1 MSKYKDS
8 DIRVLKG
15 LEPVRL
21 RPGMYTNTEN
31 SNHILDEVIDNAV
44 DECLGGFAD
53 RIDVI
58 MHEDGS
64 VSVKDNGRG
73 IPVGIHPEQKI
84 PTVEVIFTTL
94 HAGGK
99 FDKDDGGAYAF
110 SGGLHGVGV
119 SVTNA
124 LSHWVTVEVKKE
136 TGTYLSSF
144 KDGFVDKKMK
154 KIDKKPNKESSTK
167 VRFLPDNSYFENDG
181 FVVKGIK
188 TRLESKA
195 VLLSKV
201 TITLLIEETGEEH
214 EWYYEDGL
222 SGYLSSTLEDL
233 VGGVFS
239 GAVYDDGTKYNAG
252 EGAEWAMVW
261 TQDRSVVSKSFVN
274 MIPTVLGGAHESGLK
289 GSVLECLRA
298 FSIQYSIL
306 PKNVKLLAE
315 DVCMN
320 LNFILS
326 TKLLD
331 PQFQGQTKEKLSSK
345 EANKIVFNSIK
356 DNFDHWLNDNVSIG
370 KEICEIAISNA
381 TNRINKGK
389 KVVRKKTTNI
399 VLLPGKLSDCETS
412 ITDEAE
418 LFIVEGDSAGGSAKM
433 GREKYNQAILPLRGK
448 PTNTWEASNEQVLGD
463 KEINDISIAIGVDP
477 HVHVEDGDIERL
489 RYGKVCILSDADKDG
504 HHIQVLLLALF
515 YKHFPKLIE
524 NGNIYI
530 ACPPLYR
537 VDCLGRYKDLKFY
550 ALDEEELEQ
559 ITSKLKKEKK
569 AYRTGRFKG
578 LGEMSPRELWETSLD
593 PDNRRLMKVVIKE
606 DPNTMMDMLLSK
618 KKAKA
623 RRSWIERNSDWGVDD
638 E

>member
-15 LEPVRL
+15 LEPVKL

-31 SNHILDEVIDNAV
+31 ANHILDEVIDNAV

-53 RIDVI
+53 RIDIV
-58 MHEDGS
+58 MYKDGS
-64 VSVKDNGRG
+64 VSVEDNGRG
-73 IPVGIHPEQKI
+73 IPTGIHPEQKI

-99 FDKDDGGAYAF
+99 FDKEDGGAYSF

-124 LSHWVTVEVKKE
+124 LSHWIVVDVVKE
-136 TGTYLSSF
+136 NGCFQASF

-154 KIDKKPNKESSTK
+154 KVSKEGGDTSTK
-167 VRFLPDNSYFENDG
+167 VRFLPNNEYFENDG
-181 FVVKGIK
+181 FVVRGIK
-188 TRLESKA
+188 SRLESKA
-195 VLLSKV
+195 VLLGGV
-201 TITLLIEETGEEH
+201 TITLLEEESGKKK
-214 EWYYEDGL
+214 EWFYDGGL
-222 SGYLSSTLEDL
+222 GGYLTEKLDDV
-233 VGGVFS
+233 VGNVYAGEM
-239 GAVYDDGTKYNAG
+239 YDDGETHNKG
-252 EGAEWAMVW
+252 EGAEWAVVW
-261 TQDRSVVSKSFVN
+261 TQERGTVTKSFVN

-289 GSVLECLRA
+289 LAILECIRT

-345 EANKIVFNSIK
+345 EASKIVYGSMK
-356 DNFDHWLNDNVSIG
+356 DNFDHWLNDNVGIG

-381 TNRINKGK
+381 TSRINKGK
-389 KVVRKKTTNI
+389 KVVRKKSTNI
-399 VLLPGKLSDCETS
+399 VLLPGKLSDCESS

-418 LFIVEGDSAGGSAKM
+418 IFIVEGDSAGGSAKM

-448 PTNTWEASNEQVLGD
+448 PTNTWESDTSLILGD
-463 KEINDISIAIGVDP
+463 KEINDISIAVGVDP
-477 HVHVEDGDIERL
+477 HVHANDGDIERL
-489 RYGKVCILSDADKDG
+489 RYGKICILSDADKDG

-524 NGNIYI
+524 NGNVYI

-537 VDCLGRYKDLKFY
+537 VDCLGRHKDLKFY
-550 ALDEEELEQ
+550 ALDDEELGQ
-559 ITSKLKKEKK
+559 ITKKLEKEKK
-569 AYRTGRFKG
+569 QYRTGRFKG
-578 LGEMSPRELWETSLD
+578 LGEMSPTELWETSLD

-606 DPNTMMDMLLSK
+606 NPNEMMNMLLSK
-618 KKAKA
+618 KKSKA
-623 RRSWIERNSDWGVDD
+623 RRAWIEENSDWGIDD